1 MTDKGTSSLAYE
13 PVAGK
18 YLVCVLDDGSV
29 CMRNNSSRRVF
40 EIQNEGATSV
50 TFSPDGRTV
59 ATGSVDGLVRIYNSK
74 DRCLLRSLAELPGCV
89 ESLMFSPSGSRIVGC
104 GGNMIKSWHVSE
116 EKIHTIDFIGH
127 RDAVRG
133 LAVDRDGDARWVLST
148 GHAEDGAVNIWALC
162 NGVFVGELAKVVNT
176 AYHNGPVI
184 SIDFCN
190 KIRIFATAARD
201 EVRLCEYLN
210 MTSARVSIR
219 SLQGTYDD

>member
-1 MTDKGTSSLAYE
+1 
-13 PVAGK
+13 
-18 YLVCVLDDGSV
+18 
-29 CMRNNSSRRVF
+29 
-40 EIQNEGATSV
+40 
-50 TFSPDGRTV
+50 
-59 ATGSVDGLVRIYNSK
+59 
-74 DRCLLRSLAELPGCV
+74 
-89 ESLMFSPSGSRIVGC
+89 
-104 GGNMIKSWHVSE
+104 MIKSWHVSE

-127 RDAVRG
+127 RDAARG

-219 SLQGTYDD
+219 SLQGRMTIDTSHHHVYSRRCRDQAIAPRLFVILILLCMNRSGRSCE